1 MIASYA
7 DRIKGDSNREK
18 MMNKYVMTLIGIF
31 CTTAVAAED
40 INETMDAD
48 ARSAVHISNIAGSVE
63 VSGWSRNEVELSGEL
78 GSGVE
83 ELIFERDGD
92 EIIIQVKARQH
103 NSRNISSDLVVK
115 VPKMSSLRIN
125 AVSAD
130 IEIDNVEGEQ
140 RLQSVSGDIETSA
153 FAEDIEIESVSGDVE
168 VDGDGKAMR
177 SRFNTVS
184 GDIETEKLSGEISAE
199 SVSGD
204 LVVAN
209 GDFSRAFV
217 HTVNGEIVYHAK
229 LQDGGRL
236 DIETINGE
244 VDIDFGGDVS
254 ARFDV
259 ETFNGEIRNCFGP
272 EAVRTSQYTPGVELK
287 FTEGDGA
294 GRVTIQT
301 LNGDIGLCK

>member
-1 MIASYA
+1 MIAAYA

-92 EIIIQVKARQH
+92 EIIIQVRARQH

-115 VPKMSSLRIN
+115 VPKLSSLRIN
-125 AVSAD
+125 TVSAD

-153 FAEDIEIESVSGDVE
+153 FAEDIEVESVSGDVE

-184 GDIETEKLSGEISAE
+184 GDIETEKLSGEIADIYYGFSAPHRGLPDE
-199 SVSGD
+199 
-204 LVVAN
+204 AYN
-209 GDFSRAFV
+209 GCRRFPLSIPVDSYDNGNGAAQTHHFEILKNWSKPV
-217 HTVNGEIVYHAK
+217 HFIWGIEDEI
-229 LQDGGRL
+229 
-236 DIETINGE
+236 
-244 VDIDFGGDVS
+244 
-254 ARFDV
+254 
-259 ETFNGEIRNCFGP
+259 
-272 EAVRTSQYTPGVELK
+272 
-287 FTEGDGA
+287 FTESWGREWADRMGA
-294 GRVTIQT
+294 SFDPIAGASHFLQNTHGRELAECILARIEDT
-301 LNGDIGLCK
+301 